1 MEMNRILSSENKPLP
16 TLNLSLDD
24 VEAIST
30 ISEPSQSVDGLHV
43 TESGLG
49 ENSLISQLHGLIK
62 GSREQGVKRIQ
73 LDVDFVEDVAMT
85 LESRKTVCDD
95 LKEKFDGMKV
105 AFLFFLDSSTE
116 RTPQRTSK
124 NFIDGVLVAQAEH
137 DREWKA
143 RRDAE
148 AEVTRLRV
156 LLSGQAAKLTAM
168 SGEDRR
174 RELRQ
179 QMSKELND
187 DLSGLEHDLSRLKLE
202 RDITLAEVEELHS
215 ANRYTI
221 LLSNV
226 IPTYL
231 MFSLQLDT

>member
-1 MEMNRILSSENKPLP
+1 M
-16 TLNLSLDD
+16 
-24 VEAIST
+24 
-30 ISEPSQSVDGLHV
+30 
-43 TESGLG
+43 
-49 ENSLISQLHGLIK
+49 
-62 GSREQGVKRIQ
+62 
-73 LDVDFVEDVAMT
+73 
-85 LESRKTVCDD
+85 
-95 LKEKFDGMKV
+95 
-105 AFLFFLDSSTE
+105 
-116 RTPQRTSK
+116 
-124 NFIDGVLVAQAEH
+124 AQAEH

-202 RDITLAEVEELHS
+202 RDMTLAEMEELHS

-226 IPTYL
+226 IPIYL
-231 MFSLQLDT
+231 MFSIQLET

>member
-1 MEMNRILSSENKPLP
+1 MGMNRIPSSENKPLP

-24 VEAIST
+24 VEAISVS
-30 ISEPSQSVDGLHV
+30 SEPSKSVNGLHI
-43 TESGLG
+43 TESDSD
-49 ENSLISQLHGLIK
+49 ENSLISQLHGIIK
-62 GSREQGVKRIQ
+62 GSREQGIKQIQ
-73 LDVDFVEDVAMT
+73 LDVDFVENVAMT
-85 LESRKTVCDD
+85 LESRETVCDD

-105 AFLFFLDSSTE
+105 AFLFFFLDSSTE
-116 RTPQRTSK
+116 RTLQRTSK

-202 RDITLAEVEELHS
+202 RDMTLAEMEELHS

-221 LLSNV
+221 LLSN
-226 IPTYL
+226 IIL
-231 MFSLQLDT
+231 FI